1 MDQLQVGKAV
11 ESLWA
16 DELYMVVVHVESQ
29 ETLQA
34 FESLFVDFLDFIKGH
49 LQDL

>member
-16 DELYMVVVHVESQ
+16 DELYVVVVQVESQ
-29 ETLQA
+29 HTVQA
-34 FESLFVDFLDFIKGH
+34 FERLFVDFLNFIKGH
-49 LQDL
+49 L